1 MPNDEHADTVI
12 IQASRYPHK
21 PTRFIIRRRGRWVPI
36 PFGYIKFAAS
46 SAFVEL
52 QVSKADLLALADQ
65 LRSEDSDDER

>member
-36 PFGYIKFAAS
+36 PFEYIRFAAS
-46 SAFVEL
+46 SSVVEL
-52 QVSKADLLALADQ
+52 RVSKADVLALADQ
-65 LRSEDSDDER
+65 LLSEDGNNER